1 MMMPANYSVIAEN
14 EMTYVVGGGVIEAIG
29 AVTAPIWTAANV
41 KQFSTNIVTLV
52 GNEYVNDFV
61 QKTFGV
67 LFSKGNTTWEDV
79 KNIPTSMIGGKEQ
92 GLGSQVFHA
101 LGMVAGA
108 YNLGMVSVANKAADV
123 SLFPGKPVAD
133 GWTKKEVTVGNTKY
147 TYGA

>member
-52 GNEYVNDFV
+52 GNAYVGDFV

-67 LFSKGNTTWEDV
+67 LFNKGNTTWNDV
-79 KNIPTSMIGGKEQ
+79 KNIPASMIGGKEQ
-92 GLGSQVFHA
+92 GLGSQIFHA
-101 LGMVAGA
+101 LGMAAGA
-108 YNLGMVSVANKAADV
+108 YNLGMVSVANKAGDTVLFKADPKPSKKYYGTV
-123 SLFPGKPVAD
+123 DGKAFEIW
-133 GWTKKEVTVGNTKY
+133 G
-147 TYGA
+147 